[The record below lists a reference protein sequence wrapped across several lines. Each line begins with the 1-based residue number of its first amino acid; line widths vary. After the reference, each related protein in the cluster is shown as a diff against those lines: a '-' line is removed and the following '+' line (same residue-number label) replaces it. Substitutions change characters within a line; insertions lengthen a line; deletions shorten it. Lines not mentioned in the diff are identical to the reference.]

1 MDVKLINPFVD
12 AFLNVMPQLG
22 FQEIKKQNVSLKGKN
37 LKSQGVML
45 NIGIVGDIK
54 GNVVYC
60 LDIEGAK
67 KIASTMMM
75 GFPVTELDDMAQSA
89 ISELSNML
97 TANAS
102 TNFSESGVNINIST
116 PTLIF
121 GNDFEAKM
129 NTDKVICINIL
140 VDDIP
145 IEINTAFEKL

>member
-12 AFLNVMPQLG
+12 AFLTVMPQLG

-60 LDIEGAK
+60 LDVEGAK

-75 GFPVTELDDMAQSA
+75 GFPVNELDDMAQSA
-89 ISELSNML
+89 ISELSNMI

-102 TNFSESGVNINIST
+102 TNFAENGVNINIST

-145 IEINTAFEKL
+145 IEINTAFEKF

>member
-75 GFPVTELDDMAQSA
+75 GFPVNELDDMAQSA

-102 TNFSESGVNINIST
+102 TNFAENGVNINIST
-116 PTLIF
+116 PTMIF

>member
-12 AFLNVMPQLG
+12 AFLNIMPQLG
-22 FQEIKKQNVSLKGKN
+22 FQEIKKQNISLKGKN
-37 LKSQGVML
+37 LKSNGVML

-129 NTDKVICINIL
+129 NTDKVICIRIL

>member
-12 AFLNVMPQLG
+12 AFLTVMPQLG

-60 LDIEGAK
+60 LDVEGAK

-75 GFPVTELDDMAQSA
+75 GFPVSELDDMAQSA

-102 TNFSESGVNINIST
+102 TNFAESGVNINIST

>member
-60 LDIEGAK
+60 LDVEGAK

-75 GFPVTELDDMAQSA
+75 GFPVNELDDMAQSA
-89 ISELSNML
+89 ISELSNMI
-97 TANAS
+97 TANAG
-102 TNFSESGVNINIST
+102 TNFAEKGVNINIST

-145 IEINTAFEKL
+145 IEINTAFEKF